1 MQKIAFFLF
10 VLFFTFVGSPLSAQT
25 DAFLIY
31 LKDDGQAN
39 PDRYFVM
46 AFADE
51 YSEGFDAN
59 EDALTLDTEGLF
71 AVYCLDGN
79 DTGLLMWGVPMKDN
93 RVVRVVFS
101 VPAAGTYTLRIDYIT
116 GPSAALKAVNLI
128 DNIENKM
135 INLNETST
143 YTFTTTG
150 QISKDMTRF
159 SLQINPVASPMVVA
173 GKVLVKGTMRSKG
186 AVHVFA
192 STDTGKIDIGAS
204 ATLLTDT
211 VILYS
216 NDNNDGLLRNQN
228 EQGGVKGITFAF
240 QPAKVIVRKS
250 LASQAWR
257 YIVLPFDVNIGA
269 GGVRDNGIP
278 LEAAKSGVKSYWLKK
293 FDAEARS
300 RLSTTDVK
308 YVWPDFEDSEY
319 AGSLKKGTGYLFL
332 GSANLANIDFVTT
345 DATDINNLFKVDDKT
360 VNYTTYIS
368 AAGAWDHPGYGDG
381 WAFIGGLNTTT
392 FKLNRTNIGNYNV
405 IAATVY
411 PVKTTQASGQPGE
424 ILVGLGGDRE
434 ANISPYT
441 PFYIH
446 IGTNTLIAAYSE
458 DSTFIFKK
466 EGLSLEGSS
475 AGFRSANEDIKDQ
488 LYFALS
494 SDRDNSYDRFYLT
507 FADHYSE
514 SFNANEDA
522 ITMMTISETS
532 PAIWCLDGANVELAL
547 NGLPMKDDRKV
558 GMGFAVPEA
567 GDYTFRMDAQKLT
580 DVRNVILVD
589 NVTGKKV
596 DLLQV
601 PYSFTSEAVKNEND
615 RFVLYINSS
624 YTDIPLV
631 EAGKPY
637 AYAKDNILTVKNLLE
652 GDAVSIY
659 DLSGRTLV
667 SGTVSGAE
675 FSTVLT
681 QKGVYIV
688 NVKGEKT
695 TILKVLNK

>member
-1 MQKIAFFLF
+1 MKHLITIL
-10 VLFFTFVGSPLSAQT
+10 LFFVGY
-25 DAFLIY
+25 I
-31 LKDDGQAN
+31 
-39 PDRYFVM
+39 
-46 AFADE
+46 
-51 YSEGFDAN
+51 
-59 EDALTLDTEGLF
+59 GLF
-71 AVYCLDGN
+71 
-79 DTGLLMWGVPMKDN
+79 
-93 RVVRVVFS
+93 
-101 VPAAGTYTLRIDYIT
+101 
-116 GPSAALKAVNLI
+116 
-128 DNIENKM
+128 
-135 INLNETST
+135 
-143 YTFTTTG
+143 G
-150 QISKDMTRF
+150 QI
-159 SLQINPVASPMVVA
+159 PMLVG
-173 GKVLVKGTMRSKG
+173 GKMQVNGPLYSQG
-186 AVHVFA
+186 AVHVLA
-192 STDTGKIDIGAS
+192 SVDTGKINIGNLTSTS
-204 ATLLTDT
+204 AGIKTDT
-211 VILYS
+211 IILYS
-216 NDNNDGLLRNQN
+216 NDVCDGLLQS
-228 EQGGVKGITFAF
+228 QATGGVKGIVDPS
-240 QPAKVIVRKS
+240 QPAMVIVRKS

-257 YIVLPFDVNIGA
+257 YIALPFGVDIGT
-269 GGVRDNGIP
+269 GVCENGTP
-278 LEAAKSGVKSYWLKK
+278 LEAAKDQLPTKSYWLKK

-308 YVWPDFEDSEY
+308 YVWPDFENSEY
-319 AGSLKKGTGYLFL
+319 TDSLKKGTGYLFL

-368 AAGAWDHPGYGDG
+368 AAGAWDEPGYGDG

-392 FKLNRTNIGNYNV
+392 FKLNKTNIGNYNV

-411 PVKTTQASGQPGE
+411 PMKTTQASGQPGE
-424 ILVGLGGDRE
+424 ILVGLEGHE

-446 IGTNTLIAAYSE
+446 ISANTLIDAYSK

-466 EGLSLEGSS
+466 EGLSLEGST
-475 AGFRSANEDIKDQ
+475 AEFRSANEDIKDQ

-494 SDRDNSYDRFYLT
+494 ADRDNSYDRFYLI

-522 ITMMTISETS
+522 ITMMTFSETS

-547 NGLPMKDDRKV
+547 NGLPMKDERKV
-558 GMGFAVPEA
+558 RMGFAVPEA

-596 DLLQV
+596 DLLQA

-637 AYAKDNILTVKNLLE
+637 AYTKDNILTVKNLLE
-652 GDAVSIY
+652 GDVVSVY

-667 SGTVSGAE
+667 SGTVSGTE

-681 QKGVYIV
+681 QKGVYV
-688 NVKGEKT
+688 VSVKTKNGQ
-695 TILKVLNK
+695 ISVFKVLNK